1 MSQIININS
10 PGKERNKHRRT
21 VAEILRRLGQK
32 PTIDL
37 EAKDMA
43 AAMVFL
49 LREINDSADQTAKAW
64 EKRGYWM
71 KADRLLR
78 EWQWTADMAANLE
91 DVIRND
97 AWDLLPRLLGELLP
111 HTSEVRVKNLTRPPS
126 TWLGAYAKLLAEPP
140 SDPLW

>member
-1 MSQIININS
+1 MSQIININN
-10 PGKERNKHRRT
+10 PGRQRNNQRRT

-32 PTIDL
+32 STFDS

-49 LREINDSADQTAKAW
+49 LRDMFGSADKTANAW

-78 EWQWTADMAANLE
+78 EWNWTGEMAANLE

-97 AWDLLPRLLGELLP
+97 AWDLLPRLLGEMLP
-111 HTSEVRVKNLTRPPS
+111 YTADVSVKSLTRPSS
-126 TWLGAYAKLLAEPP
+126 TWNGAYHKLLAEPP
-140 SDPLW
+140 GDTPW